1 VKGVPDLPSI
11 SVVVPTYNRGHA
23 LEAIL
28 RPLIDDPTAREL
40 IVVIDGSTDD
50 SLQVVQALAARD
62 SRVRALPIANGG
74 EMAAREAGARAAE
87 SEIVLF
93 LDDDVLA
100 EPGLVASH
108 AARHAER
115 VADVVLGYMPV
126 ELAARPSPEDF
137 ASRIYAR
144 EYEGRCQVYE
154 RDPVSVLRELWAGN
168 FSMRRQA
175 CLAVGMPNPR
185 YTARYHPD
193 RDFGLRCLEAGLTG
207 VFDPSLR
214 ARHLHSRALPAFI
227 RDARSQG
234 AARVLMQE
242 LHRGR
247 VPAVTVLEFERGLPA
262 PAAQLVRLGRRRRA
276 SAALSGILTV
286 GVRAAGGLRLW
297 PAQLTAARLLRRV
310 EQQRGA
316 IDQAQAVG
324 RA

>member
-1 VKGVPDLPSI
+1 
-11 SVVVPTYNRGHA
+11 
-23 LEAIL
+23 
-28 RPLIDDPTAREL
+28 
-40 IVVIDGSTDD
+40 
-50 SLQVVQALAARD
+50 
-62 SRVRALPIANGG
+62 
-74 EMAAREAGARAAE
+74 
-87 SEIVLF
+87 
-93 LDDDVLA
+93 
-100 EPGLVASH
+100 
-108 AARHAER
+108 
-115 VADVVLGYMPV
+115 
-126 ELAARPSPEDF
+126 
-137 ASRIYAR
+137 
-144 EYEGRCQVYE
+144 
-154 RDPVSVLRELWAGN
+154 
-168 FSMRRQA
+168 
-175 CLAVGMPNPR
+175 
-185 YTARYHPD
+185 
-193 RDFGLRCLEAGLTG
+193 
-207 VFDPSLR
+207 
-214 ARHLHSRALPAFI
+214 LPAFI

>member
-1 VKGVPDLPSI
+1 VPDLSSI
-11 SVVVPTYNRGHA
+11 AVIVPTYNRGHA

-62 SRVRALPIANGG
+62 RRVRALPIANSG
-74 EMAAREAGARAAE
+74 EMAAREAGAREAD

-100 EPGLVASH
+100 EPGLVAGH
-108 AARHAER
+108 AARHAEG
-115 VADVVLGYMPV
+115 VADLVLGYMPV
-126 ELAARPSPEDF
+126 ELAARPSPKDF
-137 ASRIYAR
+137 ATRIYAR

-154 RDPVSVLRELWAGN
+154 QDPVSVVRELWAGN
-168 FSMRRQA
+168 FSMRREA

-207 VFDPSLR
+207 VFDRSLR
-214 ARHLHSRALPAFI
+214 ARHLHSRALPAFV

-242 LHRGR
+242 LHAGR
-247 VPAVTVLEFERGLPA
+247 VPAVTGVEFERGLPA
-262 PAAQLVRLGRRRRA
+262 PAAHLVRLGRRRRA
-276 SAALSGILTV
+276 SAALSGTLTF
-286 GVRAAGGLRLW
+286 GVRATGRLGIW

-316 IDQAQAVG
+316 IDQAQAI
-324 RA
+324 AHA

>member
-1 VKGVPDLPSI
+1 MPDLPSI

-40 IVVIDGSTDD
+40 IVVIDGSTDH
-50 SLQVVQALAARD
+50 SLQVVQALAGRD
-62 SRVRALPIANGG
+62 SRVRALPIANSG
-74 EMAAREAGARAAE
+74 EMAAREAGARTAD

-100 EPGLVASH
+100 EPGLVAGH
-108 AARHAER
+108 AARHAR
-115 VADVVLGYMPV
+115 GGADVVLGYMPV
-126 ELAARPSPEDF
+126 ELAARPSPDDF
-137 ASRIYAR
+137 ATRIYAR
-144 EYEGRCQVYE
+144 EYEGRCRVYE
-154 RDPVSVLRELWAGN
+154 EDQVSVLRELWAGN
-168 FSMRRQA
+168 FSMRREA

-207 VFDPSLR
+207 VFDSSLR
-214 ARHLHSRALPAFI
+214 ARHLHSRALPAFV

-242 LHRGR
+242 LHAGR
-247 VPAVTVLEFERGLPA
+247 VPAVTGAEFERGLPA
-262 PAAQLVRLGRRRRA
+262 PAAHLVRLGRRRRA
-276 SAALSGILTV
+276 GAALSQALML
-286 GVRAAGGLRLW
+286 GVRGAGRLRLW
-297 PAQLTAARLLRRV
+297 PAQRIAARLLRRI

-316 IDQAQAVG
+316 IDQAQAIG
-324 RA
+324 HA